1 MDSNTD
7 DRKGPLSMKAVVG
20 VLSLMVIAGTCW
32 QQSGR
37 GRSPEPELPQLK
49 KAPAPD
55 NLGQEAYRHVAQLVS
70 FGERWTGS
78 QGWQEALEYI
88 AIELQEYGLEP
99 KRDRWIDR
107 EEEMTFENISALIPG
122 ESKERIVIGAH
133 FDTKKTSGH
142 PDPDH
147 NYPFV
152 GANDSGSGVGLLL
165 ALAETLAN
173 QKNHASIEVVFFD
186 GEESVPYAWDDVR
199 SLFGSRRY
207 VGQYQAGL
215 KAGREKSPIRAF
227 ILLDMVGA
235 KDLDID
241 DDSNSDD
248 QLHRIFA
255 AAAIACGHE
264 EYFFEHPQT
273 VKDDHIPFIDAKIPA
288 IDLID
293 IADNPQWHTEEDTL
307 EHISAESL
315 QIVGEVVLTALPAVE
330 KDFLQGEGRL
340 ALPPRRR

>member
-1 MDSNTD
+1 
-7 DRKGPLSMKAVVG
+7 MKPVIG
-20 VLSLMVIAGTCW
+20 VLSLMIIAGTCW

-37 GRSPEPELPQLK
+37 GRGSEPDLPILERV
-49 KAPAPD
+49 PAPED
-55 NLGQEAYRHVAQLVS
+55 LGGKAYKHVAQLVS

-78 QGWQEALEYI
+78 PGWQEALEYI
-88 AIELQEYGLEP
+88 AIELQKYGLEP
-99 KRDRWIDR
+99 KRDRWLDK

-122 ESKERIVIGAH
+122 ESNERIVIGAH

-142 PDPDH
+142 ADEDH

-165 ALAETLAN
+165 ALAETLAK
-173 QKNHASIEVVFFD
+173 QRSKASFEVVFFD
-186 GEESVPYAWDDVR
+186 GEESIPYEWDDFR
-199 SLFGSRRY
+199 SLFGSRHY
-207 VGQYQAGL
+207 VSKYVAGR
-215 KAGREKSPIRAF
+215 KAGTEKSPIRAF

-264 EYFFEHPQT
+264 KYFFEHPQT
-273 VKDDHIPFIDAKIPA
+273 VKDDHLPFIDAKIPA

-293 IADNPQWHTEEDTL
+293 IADNPQWHTEDDTL

-315 QIVGEVVLTALPAVE
+315 QIVGEVVITALPAVE
-330 KDFLQGEGRL
+330 KDFLVGDSGL
-340 ALPPRRR
+340 AIPPRRR